1 MKTNI
6 DRAAEASAAK
16 MTNLNSLKIK
26 YIRKNEHEGFEYLK
40 KNEFE
45 NKLLQSNKD
54 LHTHLLIF
62 QIQNPLIADEKRKRE
77 EEVKNG
83 E

>member
-1 MKTNI
+1 M
-6 DRAAEASAAK
+6 
-16 MTNLNSLKIK
+16 
-26 YIRKNEHEGFEYLK
+26 K

-45 NKLLQSNKD
+45 NILLQSNKD

-77 EEVKNG
+77 EKKKKTENI
-83 E
+83 